1 MAQTQSRLARLVACL
16 FLLGLASCLSPTLP
30 LPPPEPP
37 DTITAEAAPDTF
49 RIAGSCLQ
57 GAMVTVFNEV
67 SGVGA
72 VVEDRDADGRYEV
85 VIQAKLCDLGWV
97 EQRVG
102 ADEAARTT
110 FVIQDR
116 TLSGPLDPNAC
127 K

>member
-1 MAQTQSRLARLVACL
+1 MAQKRLASL
-16 FLLGLASCLSPTLP
+16 FVGTLFLGLASCLSPTLP

-37 DTITAEAAPDTF
+37 DTMSAQAAPDTF
-49 RIAGSCLQ
+49 RIEGSCIK
-57 GAMVTVFNEV
+57 GAMVTVFDEV

-72 VVEDRDADGRYEV
+72 VVEDRDEDGRYVV

-102 ADEAARTT
+102 DEQAARTT

-116 TLSGPLDPNAC
+116 TPSGPLDPNAC